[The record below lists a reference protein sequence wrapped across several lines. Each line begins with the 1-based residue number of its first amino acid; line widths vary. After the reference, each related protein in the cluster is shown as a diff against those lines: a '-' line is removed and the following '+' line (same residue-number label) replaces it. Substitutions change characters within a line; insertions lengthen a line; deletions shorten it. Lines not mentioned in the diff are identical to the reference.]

1 MNKSNFKFKNVL
13 VVLILSIFVC
23 FGIFTLLSLNKSEK
37 VSFADD
43 SSTIAVFE
51 SSNVFTPN
59 LAFTSTYSNATSQKF
74 SSLTSL
80 QNYGTFWSNYFM
92 FKYDSTS
99 QSFSFGYNA
108 FANAT
113 LYLSLPNTS
122 DYSTYPLN
130 FGSSSSVYIVKTFTL
145 NSTDDNFYFYTV
157 GKCINNNFY
166 TPISCVV
173 TRGTAEPTLQMV
185 SVELGNYTE
194 SIADRFN
201 SNTKSGYFNVV
212 SYVDTNGWRY
222 SLAIPT
228 KYASSDTFAN
238 RPMFFYNYRLYK
250 LRDTGSLTDSDY
262 YNTGYNDGYN
272 NGKADGQSSGYSSG
286 YSDGDS
292 AGYTRGFT
300 EGQEAGGDYTFLS
313 LLSAVFDAPIN
324 AFKSL
329 FNFDLLGFN
338 LLSFITG
345 LITLALVIFIVK
357 KVAGGE

>member
-1 MNKSNFKFKNVL
+1 MNKVNFKFKDVFI
-13 VVLILSIFVC
+13 VLILSIFAC
-23 FGIFTLLSLNKSEK
+23 FGIFSLLSLNKSEK
-37 VSFADD
+37 VSYADD
-43 SSTIAVFE
+43 SSTVAVFE

-59 LAFTSTYSNATSQKF
+59 LAFTNNYSSAASQIF

-80 QNYGTFWSNYFM
+80 QDYGTFWSHYFM

-108 FANAT
+108 FANAS
-113 LYLSLPNTS
+113 LYLKVPVN
-122 DYSTYPLN
+122 DGYSTYPLT
-130 FGSSSSVYIVKTFTL
+130 FGSTNSVYIVKTFTL
-145 NSTDDNFYFYTV
+145 NSTDDNFYLYTV
-157 GKCINNNFY
+157 GKSIKNSGF
-166 TPISCVV
+166 TVVSCVV
-173 TRGTAEPTLQMV
+173 SRGNAEPTLQMV

-194 SIADRFN
+194 SIADSFN

-228 KYASSDTFAN
+228 KFASSDTFAN
-238 RPMFFYNYRLYK
+238 RPMFFYEYRLYK
-250 LRDTGSLTDSDY
+250 LRDSGNLTDSDY
-262 YNTGYNDGYN
+262 YNTGYTDGYN
-272 NGKADGQSSGYSSG
+272 NGKAAGQSSGYSSG

-292 AGYTRGFT
+292 AGYTRGFA

-313 LLSAVFDAPIN
+313 LLSSVIDAPIN

-357 KVAGGE
+357 KVAGGK